1 MIFQNPMENANAT
14 PVHRPV
20 MAAEVLRFLAPA
32 PGETFLDLTVGAGGH
47 AAEIAAR
54 LGETGLLVGMDLDE
68 DILKHAERRLSGEGL
83 AESRLFHRS
92 YVECAEVLAEAG
104 VEAVDGILLDL
115 GVSSLQLGEAAR
127 GFSFSRE
134 GPLDMRMDP
143 SGGGPTAADIVNRAG
158 EEELAQIF
166 FEYGQERLSRRIAR
180 RIVYERERGRI
191 ETTTELA
198 TVAKRAYGPRRRRI
212 HPATRIFQALRIEVN
227 GELENLKE
235 VLEMAPEI
243 LAPGGRIAVI
253 SFHSLEDRI
262 VKEDFR
268 GRAADGVYKLLVKK
282 PLRASQG
289 EVEQNPR
296 SRSAKLRAA
305 QRSVQ

>member
-1 MIFQNPMENANAT
+1 M
-14 PVHRPV
+14 
-20 MAAEVLRFLAPA
+20 
-32 PGETFLDLTVGAGGH
+32 
-47 AAEIAAR
+47 
-54 LGETGLLVGMDLDE
+54 
-68 DILKHAERRLSGEGL
+68 
-83 AESRLFHRS
+83 
-92 YVECAEVLAEAG
+92 
-104 VEAVDGILLDL
+104 
-115 GVSSLQLGEAAR
+115 
-127 GFSFSRE
+127 
-134 GPLDMRMDP
+134 
-143 SGGGPTAADIVNRAG
+143 
-158 EEELAQIF
+158 
-166 FEYGQERLSRRIAR
+166 
-180 RIVYERERGRI
+180 
-191 ETTTELA
+191 
-198 TVAKRAYGPRRRRI
+198 
-212 HPATRIFQALRIEVN
+212 RIEVN